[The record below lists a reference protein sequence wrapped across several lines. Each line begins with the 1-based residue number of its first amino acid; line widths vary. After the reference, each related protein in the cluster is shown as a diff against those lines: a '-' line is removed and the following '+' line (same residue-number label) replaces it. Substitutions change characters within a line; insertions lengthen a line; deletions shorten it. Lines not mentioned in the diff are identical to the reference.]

1 MLPRHNRLPAF
12 EVRRIMRH
20 GIRYSAE
27 SVTCIY
33 HIRRTS
39 QGEIT
44 PVQCSPR
51 FSFVVSVKVS
61 KSAVIRNR
69 VRRTLRESIH
79 HLLPSVTE
87 TVDMV
92 IIGTK
97 KLMGLSQVEVQKRVS
112 DLLSKARLMNHE

>member
-1 MLPRHNRLPAF
+1 MPH
-12 EVRRIMRH
+12 
-20 GIRYSAE
+20 
-27 SVTCIY
+27 T
-33 HIRRTS
+33 
-39 QGEIT
+39 
-44 PVQCSPR
+44 PR

-79 HLLPSVTE
+79 HLLPSITD

-97 KLMGLSQVEVQKRVS
+97 GLISLPQSDVEV
-112 DLLSKARLMNHE
+112 RLIEVLMKLGVMKYET